1 MFQRHAADQIL
12 RELQNHPDMWLQ
24 VVHILQNSQNLNT
37 KFFALQVSFVLKIVF
52 ICVSI
57 NIKYLEAEQR
67 LSNQSFMAIAPLWDR
82 PTILVDG
89 HYANWSCAFEF

>member
-1 MFQRHAADQIL
+1 VFQRHAADQIL

-89 HYANWSCAFEF
+89 HYANWSCTFEF